1 MLRRR
6 GRPPTLA
13 ELPAASQ
20 GEPRPGSL
28 RRAELGALAAV
39 LDAVGEARVVLA
51 TGTGRSELATGLATV
66 AATRGRRAAL
76 VECDLAAPVLASR
89 LGLEPAPGLHEY
101 LRREADAAQILQ
113 PLVLAGP
120 AAAAATAP
128 LTCIAAGAP
137 TADASELLA
146 AEGFGHAIAKLRSAY
161 DLVVVAAPPLDEE
174 LSLLAVAARTD
185 KALACGL
192 RSEVPRRSPI
202 RLDGLVVQ
210 A

>member
-1 MLRRR
+1 MLGRR

-13 ELPAASQ
+13 ELPAAQ

-28 RRAELGALAAV
+28 RRAELDALAVV
-39 LDAVGEARVVLA
+39 LDAVGDARAVLA
-51 TGTGRSELATGLATV
+51 TGTGRSELAIGLATV
-66 AATRGRRAAL
+66 AATRGRRTAL

-101 LRREADAAQILQ
+101 LRGETDAGQILQ

-120 AAAAATAP
+120 AAAGAIAP
-128 LTCIAAGAP
+128 LTCVAAGAP
-137 TADASELLA
+137 AADASELLA

-161 DLVVVAAPPLDEE
+161 DLVVAAAPPLNEE
-174 LSLLAVAARTD
+174 LSLLAVAARID
-185 KALACGL
+185 KALTCGT
-192 RSEVPRRSPI
+192 RSEIPRRAPL